1 MSLEDKVAPA
11 PAAAEPLPGT
21 RHPALALFVLTGA
34 ELMVVLDAT
43 IVNIALPSI
52 RDAFDISESNLAWV
66 VNAYALAFGGLML
79 LGGRAGDLFGRRRMF
94 RAGVTFFTL
103 ASLLGGIAPNS
114 AVLITARVLQGAGAA
129 VAAPTALALI
139 ATTFAEGKPRNRAMG
154 LYAAMA
160 GVGSAVGLI
169 LGGALTQYL
178 DWRWVLLIN
187 VPIGIAVLLGTAVL
201 HEPRRV
207 NGRLDAPGAT
217 VGTLGLVSLVY
228 GINRAGIEG
237 WGDLGTLICF
247 AAAAILLPTF
257 VVTQIRGSHPM
268 LPMNVLRDRNRGGAY
283 VVLLCTGVGMFSTFY
298 FTTLFQQQIL
308 GYGAVRT
315 GLCYLPFTAAIGL
328 AATVSSRLV
337 SKVPPRVLLVAGL
350 LLAAVGMLILSSLR
364 PWSTYAG
371 GVLPGTIITAL
382 GLGSTFVPLTVLSVR
397 GVKARESG
405 SASAMLNTSQQIG
418 GALGLATMT
427 TLVTAVANHRLAN
440 AGDKLI
446 DAFKNHDTKM
456 MYRAADAITHG
467 YDRGYLV
474 SLGVFLFAAVFAAIV
489 LDAPPQEGAE
499 GGAHGGH

>member
-1 MSLEDKVAPA
+1 MSLEDQAVSAPLVKD
-11 PAAAEPLPGT
+11 PLPGT
-21 RHPALALFVLTGA
+21 RHPGLALFVLTGA

-52 RDAFDISESNLAWV
+52 RGALDISEGNLAWV

-94 RAGVTFFTL
+94 RGGIVFFTL
-103 ASLLGGIAPNS
+103 ASLLGGAAPNS

-129 VAAPTALALI
+129 VAAPTALSLI

-187 VPIGIAVLLGTAVL
+187 VPIGIAVLLGTSVL
-201 HEPRRV
+201 EEPRKV
-207 NGRLDAPGAT
+207 NGRLDASGAA

-228 GINRAGIEG
+228 GITRAGIEG
-237 WGDLGTLICF
+237 WGDTGTLICF
-247 AAAAILLPTF
+247 ALAVVLLPAF
-257 VVTQIRGSHPM
+257 VVTQIRGVHPM
-268 LPMNVLRDRNRGGAY
+268 LPINVLRDRNRGGAY

-298 FTTLFQQQIL
+298 FTTLFQQQVL
-308 GYGAVRT
+308 HYGAVKT
-315 GLCYLPFTAAIGL
+315 GLCYLPFTAAMGL
-328 AATVSSRLV
+328 AATVSARLV
-337 SKVPPRVLLVAGL
+337 SRVQPRVLLVAGL
-350 LLAAVGMLILSSLR
+350 TLASCGMLILSTLR
-364 PWSTYAG
+364 PWSTYTG

-397 GVKARESG
+397 GVQAHQSG
-405 SASAMLNTSQQIG
+405 SASAMLNTAQQVG

-427 TLVTAVANHRLAN
+427 TLATALAN
-440 AGDKLI
+440 RRMPHAGDQFVYGIKHHNRQLI
-446 DAFKNHDTKM
+446 FH
-456 MYRAADAITHG
+456 AADAMTHG
-467 YDRGYLV
+467 YTRGYLV
-474 SLGVFLFAAVFAAIV
+474 SVGVFMVGALFAAVV
-489 LDAPPQEGAE
+489 LNAPPQDASE
-499 GGAHGGH
+499 GGMHGH